1 MCSASRVPRAFDAR
15 ESRASDGLALFLT
28 PLPSLRKVLRCG
40 TWTKM
45 SGGNGEGPA
54 KKRQSVGAAI
64 ARLAG
69 ETSDNMKKPND
80 GKKSQHLVISRKR
93 LAKFPSA

>member
-1 MCSASRVPRAFDAR
+1 
-15 ESRASDGLALFLT
+15 
-28 PLPSLRKVLRCG
+28 
-40 TWTKM
+40 M